1 MDPLENNHKQRRWLI
16 AAIVVVVAVL
26 VVLFFL
32 RRGKGGD
39 GDHYRTEAVSRG
51 NITMTV
57 NATGTL
63 SAVTTV
69 QVGSQASGIIA
80 KLYADFNS
88 QVKQG
93 QLLAELD
100 PTPFQ
105 QTVDQRRADVTKSQV
120 DVANT
125 QVTYNRQKR
134 LMDAGLIAQSDLD
147 AAKAAFDGAR
157 AGLAQSQAALKQ
169 AQTNLGYAKIYSPID
184 GQVVARAYDI
194 GQTVAASFSA
204 PTLFT
209 IAKDLTKMQVQADVD
224 QSDIGQI
231 KAGEVARFTVD
242 AYPDQEFRGQI
253 AQVRLNA
260 TVTQNV
266 ITYPVIIEVANPE
279 GKLRPSMT
287 ANVTIEVST
296 VRGVLRVPNAALRF
310 RPETSADD
318 KDKKAQSPTPG
329 QSRAQGGQGQARG
342 QGQSQPEAGETPR
355 QARVESSPGPGETPG
370 AAGSGRHHH
379 RGDFAAGGTPGANAE
394 GAGTPGAAGRDSGA
408 QASFEGAAANAGR
421 GGLGGALAGGGGGR
435 RGGRQQGQTV
445 YVLSA
450 AAPDKKAELKPV
462 KIRTGVTDGH
472 YTQVVS
478 VMSGE
483 LNPGDLVVTG
493 LATIK
498 VEASAANGPPGGPLG
513 GAAGGGRGGARGGG
527 RF

>member
-16 AAIVVVVAVL
+16 AAIVVVAVVL

-32 RRGKGGD
+32 RRGKGGG
-39 GDHYRTEAVSRG
+39 GDNYRTEAVGRG

-63 SAVTTV
+63 SAVVTV
-69 QVGSQASGIIA
+69 QVGSQVSGIIA

-125 QVTYNRQKR
+125 QITYNRQKR
-134 LMDAGLIAQSDLD
+134 LFAAGLIAQSDLD

-157 AGLAQSQAALKQ
+157 AGLAQTQAALKQ
-169 AQTNLGYAKIYSPID
+169 AQTNLGYARIYSPID
-184 GQVVARAYDI
+184 GEVVARAYDA

-266 ITYPVIIEVANPE
+266 ITYPVMIEVANPE

-296 VRGVLRVPNAALRF
+296 VRDVLRVPNAALRF
-310 RPETSADD
+310 RPENAPADD
-318 KDKKAQSPTPG
+318 KKGQTPSRSQSQAQS
-329 QSRAQGGQGQARG
+329 QGQTP
-342 QGQSQPEAGETPR
+342 PEAGQTPR
-355 QARVESSPGPGETPG
+355 QAQAETSPGPQGAETPT
-370 AAGSGRHHH
+370 GRGHGRRHG
-379 RGDFAAGGTPGANAE
+379 GDLAAGGTPG
-394 GAGTPGAAGRDSGA
+394 PGAAAGSDST
-408 QASFEGAAANAGR
+408 SFESAAANAGR
-421 GGLGGALAGGGGGR
+421 GGLGNALGGGGGR
-435 RGGRQQGQTV
+435 KRNQGQTV
-445 YVLSA
+445 YVLSSTA
-450 AAPDKKAELKPV
+450 DKKTELKPV
-462 KIRTGVTDGH
+462 KIWTGVTDGH

-478 VMSGE
+478 VISGT
-483 LNPGDLVVTG
+483 LNPGDLVITG

-498 VEASAANGPPGGPLG
+498 VEASPGRPGGPLA
-513 GAAGGGRGGARGGG
+513 GAAGGGQRGPG

>member
-16 AAIVVVVAVL
+16 AAIVVVVGILIA
-26 VVLFFL
+26 LFFL
-32 RRGKGGD
+32 RRGKGGG
-39 GDHYRTEAVSRG
+39 GDQYRTEAVSRG
-51 NITMTV
+51 NIVMSI

-69 QVGSQASGIIA
+69 QVGSQVSGIIA

-105 QTVDQRRADVTKSQV
+105 QTVEQRQADVTKAQV
-120 DVANT
+120 EVANV
-125 QVTYNRQKR
+125 QITYNRQKR
-134 LMDAGLIAQSDLD
+134 LAAAGLIAQSDLD
-147 AAKAAFDGAR
+147 AAKAAYDSAR

-184 GQVVARAYDI
+184 GQVVARQYDV

-231 KAGEVARFTVD
+231 KAGELARFTVD

-253 AQVRLNA
+253 SQVRLNA

-266 ITYPVIIEVANPE
+266 ITYPVIIEVPNPD

-287 ANVTIEVST
+287 ANVTIEVAT
-296 VRGVLRVPNAALRF
+296 ARDVLRVPNAALRF
-310 RPETSADD
+310 RPPETTPSPNGQP
-318 KDKKAQSPTPG
+318 AQSPRTARDQGPG
-329 QSRAQGGQGQARG
+329 QTPPERG
-342 QGQSQPEAGETPR
+342 TGETPR
-355 QARVESSPGPGETPG
+355 QAQQDQTPGPSQGQETPGPERWRRHRGGDVSAGVAGATPGPGTT
-370 AAGSGRHHH
+370 
-379 RGDFAAGGTPGANAE
+379 AGGDNA
-394 GAGTPGAAGRDSGA
+394 AAGRPAFDSSA
-408 QASFEGAAANAGR
+408 ASAGP
-421 GGLGGALAGGGGGR
+421 GGASSKR
-435 RGGRQQGQTV
+435 GRQPWQTV
-445 YVLSA
+445 YVLGETA
-450 AAPDKKAELKPV
+450 DKKTDLRQV
-462 KIRTGVTDGH
+462 RIRTGITDGH
-472 YTQVVS
+472 YTQVVA
-478 VMSGE
+478 VLSGT
-483 LNPGDLVVTG
+483 LNPGDPVVTG

-498 VEASAANGPPGGPLG
+498 VEQSAGPPGGPLG
-513 GAAGGGRGGARGGG
+513 GAAGAAGRGGPRGG

>member
-16 AAIVVVVAVL
+16 AAIVVVVGVL
-26 VVLFFL
+26 IALFFL
-32 RRGKGGD
+32 RRGKGGG
-39 GDHYRTEAVSRG
+39 GDQYRTEAVSRG
-51 NITMTV
+51 NVASTV

-69 QVGSQASGIIA
+69 QVGSQVSGIIS

-105 QTVDQRRADVTKSQV
+105 QTVDQRQADVTKAQV
-120 DVANT
+120 EVANA
-125 QVTYNRQKR
+125 QITYNRQKR
-134 LMDAGLIAQSDLD
+134 LFEAQLIAQSDLD
-147 AAKAAFDGAR
+147 AAKTAYDAAR
-157 AGLAQSQAALKQ
+157 AGLTQAQAALKQ
-169 AQTNLGYAKIYSPID
+169 AQTNLGYTKIYSPID
-184 GQVVARAYDI
+184 GQVVARQYDV

-231 KAGEVARFTVD
+231 KVGEPARFTVD

-253 AQVRLNA
+253 SQVRLNA

-266 ITYPVIIEVANPE
+266 ITYPVIIEVPNPD

-287 ANVTIEVST
+287 ANVTIEVAL
-296 VRGVLRVPNAALRF
+296 VRDVLRVPNAALRF
-310 RPETSADD
+310 RPPETPGQDG
-318 KDKKAQSPTPG
+318 KPAQSPRTAQDQG
-329 QSRAQGGQGQARG
+329 QSR
-342 QGQSQPEAGETPR
+342 SQGETPAPGQETR
-355 QARVESSPGPGETPG
+355 QAQQAQTPGPGLAQETPG
-370 AAGSGRHHH
+370 PGRWRGRH
-379 RGDFAAGGTPGANAE
+379 RGGDVAAGGTPGAGDT
-394 GAGTPGAAGRDSGA
+394 GAGRPSFDS
-408 QASFEGAAANAGR
+408 AAANAGQ
-421 GGLGGALAGGGGGR
+421 GGVAGALAGGR

-445 YVLSA
+445 YVLNSPA
-450 AAPDKKAELKPV
+450 DKKADLRQV
-462 KIRTGVTDGH
+462 RIRTGITDGH
-472 YTQVVS
+472 YTQVVA
-478 VMSGE
+478 VQSGT

-493 LATIK
+493 IATIK
-498 VEASAANGPPGGPLG
+498 VEQSAGPPGGPLG
-513 GAAGGGRGGARGGG
+513 GAAGRGGPRG

>member
-16 AAIVVVVAVL
+16 AAIVVVAAVL

-32 RRGKGGD
+32 RRGKGGG
-39 GDHYRTEAVSRG
+39 GDSYRTEAIGRG
-51 NITMTV
+51 NVTMTV

-63 SAVTTV
+63 SAVVTV
-69 QVGSQASGIIA
+69 QVGSQVSGIIS

-88 QVKQG
+88 QVKKG

-105 QTVDQRRADVTKSQV
+105 QTVDQRRADVTKAQV
-120 DVANT
+120 DVAST
-125 QVTYNRQKR
+125 QITFNRQKR
-134 LMDAGLIAQSDLD
+134 LFDAGLIAQSDLD

-157 AGLAQSQAALKQ
+157 AGLDQSKAALRQ
-169 AQTNLGYAKIYSPID
+169 AETNLSYTKIFSPID
-184 GQVVARAYDI
+184 GEVVARAYDA

-266 ITYPVIIEVANPE
+266 ITYPVMIEVANPE
-279 GKLRPSMT
+279 GRLRPSMT

-296 VRGVLRVPNAALRF
+296 VRDVLRVPNSALRF
-310 RPETSADD
+310 RPETTPD
-318 KDKKAQSPTPG
+318 DKKAQTPARD
-329 QSRAQGGQGQARG
+329 RAQSQGQTP
-342 QGQSQPEAGETPR
+342 PEAGQTPR
-355 QARVESSPGPGETPG
+355 QAQAETSPGPGLGAETPG
-370 AAGSGRHHH
+370 PGRSHGRHHG
-379 RGDFAAGGTPGANAE
+379 GDLAAGGTPGAGNAAGA
-394 GAGTPGAAGRDSGA
+394 GAGTPGPGAAAGGDST
-408 QASFEGAAANAGR
+408 SFESAAANAGR
-421 GGLGGALAGGGGGR
+421 GGLGSALAGGPGGR
-435 RGGRQQGQTV
+435 KGGRQQWQTV
-445 YVLSA
+445 YVLSSTT
-450 AAPDKKAELKPV
+450 PDKKAELKQV
-462 KIRTGVTDGH
+462 KIRTGVSDGH

-478 VMSGE
+478 VMSGA

-498 VEASAANGPPGGPLG
+498 VEGSPGRPGGPLA
-513 GAAGGGRGGARGGG
+513 GAAGGAGRGPG